1 MASPEPMSLVP
12 FTKES
17 LELMEQRIAKKHN
30 EEQQEDLKPNN
41 DLEVGKKLPF
51 IYGNLL
57 QGTVSEP
64 LEDVDPYYQN
74 KNTFIVINKK
84 RTIFRFNAIWCTLSP
99 FNSIRKTTI
108 KILVHPYPFLLALD
122 CTNIK

>member
-30 EEQQEDLKPNN
+30 EEQQEDLKANN

-74 KNTFIVINKK
+74 KNVRI
-84 RTIFRFNAIWCTLSP
+84 
-99 FNSIRKTTI
+99 
-108 KILVHPYPFLLALD
+108 D
-122 CTNIK
+122 